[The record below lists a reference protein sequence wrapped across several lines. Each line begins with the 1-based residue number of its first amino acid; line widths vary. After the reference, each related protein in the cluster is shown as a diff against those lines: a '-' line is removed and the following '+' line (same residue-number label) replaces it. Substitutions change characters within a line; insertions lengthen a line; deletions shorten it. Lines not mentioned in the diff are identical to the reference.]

1 MPKISNKGNEMP
13 ASPIRKLAP
22 FANAAIARG
31 VKVYHL
37 NIGQPDIETPEELWN
52 CIRHIDKTILE
63 YSPSDGFPGLKK
75 KYASF
80 LNESRV
86 GPAILPENLLVT
98 TGGSEALLF
107 AFMSVLDEDDE
118 MIVPEPMY
126 ANYVGFARTGGIKIQ
141 PLTCHFEDQF
151 RLPPTTAFEALI
163 TPKTKAILICNPN
176 NPTGYVYTNEE
187 MERLGK
193 IALQHDLFLI
203 VDEVYREFI
212 YDDAPHLSVLDLP
225 GLEEHAIL
233 IDSVSKRF
241 SACGARIGAL
251 VSRNKAVIATA
262 LKFGQQRLSPPT
274 LAQIGCEALFEVD
287 KSYFKKVNT
296 EYKYR
301 RDLIV
306 QLLNEIPGVK
316 CDVPKGAFYAIVQLP
331 VKSADHFCQWVLE
344 SFETDGATV
353 MLAPASGFYSSE
365 GMGRQEVR
373 IAYVLND
380 ADLRKAAHCLKEAL
394 NNYPEKL

>member
-1 MPKISNKGNEMP
+1 
-13 ASPIRKLAP
+13 
-22 FANAAIARG
+22 
-31 VKVYHL
+31 
-37 NIGQPDIETPEELWN
+37 
-52 CIRHIDKTILE
+52 
-63 YSPSDGFPGLKK
+63 
-75 KYASF
+75 
-80 LNESRV
+80 
-86 GPAILPENLLVT
+86 
-98 TGGSEALLF
+98 
-107 AFMSVLDEDDE
+107 
-118 MIVPEPMY
+118 
-126 ANYVGFARTGGIKIQ
+126 
-141 PLTCHFEDQF
+141 
-151 RLPPTTAFEALI
+151 
-163 TPKTKAILICNPN
+163 
-176 NPTGYVYTNEE
+176 
-187 MERLGK
+187 LGK

-241 SACGARIGAL
+241 SACGARIGTL

-262 LKFGQQRLSPPT
+262 LKFAQQRLSPPT

-296 EYKYR
+296 EYKHR

-316 CDVPKGAFYAIVQLP
+316 CDVPKGAFYAIAQLP

-353 MLAPASGFYSSE
+353 MLASASGFYSSE

-380 ADLRKAAHCLKEAL
+380 ADLRKAAHCLKVAL